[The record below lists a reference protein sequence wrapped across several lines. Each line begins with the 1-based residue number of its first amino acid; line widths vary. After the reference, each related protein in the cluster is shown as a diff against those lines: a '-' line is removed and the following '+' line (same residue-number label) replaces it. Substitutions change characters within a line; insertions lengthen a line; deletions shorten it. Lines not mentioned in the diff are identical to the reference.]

1 MDKNRI
7 SWMLDGVDKYPFHMP
22 GHKRNVGLVG
32 RDFPYDRDIT
42 EISGSDNLHDMS
54 GVIKEECD
62 RAAALW
68 GAKRAH
74 ILVNGSTS
82 GILAAIRAYAGHDC
96 SVVVARNCHKS
107 VYHGIELCR
116 LKPTY
121 IYPKT
126 DPASGICASI
136 SPAEVDRALADAPDA
151 RLVVLTSPT
160 YEGVISD
167 IAGIARVVHA
177 RGALLLVDAAHGA
190 HLGLGGFA
198 AHPVTL
204 GADVVICSLHKTLP
218 APTQTAV
225 ALIGKSCPNPAA
237 MAAQLAVFQTSSPSY
252 VLMEESARCIH
263 LLQREGEKL
272 MRAWLQRL
280 TAFEADSASLQHLQ
294 LLFRGDLPDGVF
306 AYDPGKLVIS
316 TRGANL
322 SGHELADV
330 LRHEYKIEIEMAAS
344 DYIIAM
350 TSPADTDEGFALL
363 ARALCEID
371 VRIEAD
377 SSAYPVHLPQLHT
390 VYAPW
395 QVADLP
401 QICLPASE
409 ADGFVSAEY
418 VWAYPPGIPLVV
430 PGEMITDQMLAAFAA
445 MQSRGT
451 ELHSTNGQKPEQ
463 MPDALRVVTEESI

>member
-7 SWMLDGVDKYPFHMP
+7 SEMLDGVDKYPFHMP
-22 GHKRNVGLVG
+22 GHKRNTAIVGH
-32 RDFPYDRDIT
+32 DFPYNRDIT

-62 RAAALW
+62 RAATLW
-68 GAKRAH
+68 GAQKAH

-82 GILAAIRAYAGHDC
+82 GILAAIRAYAGHDR

-121 IYPKT
+121 IYPPT
-126 DPASGICASI
+126 DPASGIGASVT
-136 SPAEVDRALADAPDA
+136 PAQVDRALADAPDA
-151 RLVVLTSPT
+151 RLVILTSPT

-167 IAGIARVVHA
+167 IAGIARVAHA

-190 HLGLGGFA
+190 HLGLGEFA
-198 AHPVTL
+198 AHPITL
-204 GADVVICSLHKTLP
+204 GADIAICSLHKTLP
-218 APTQTAV
+218 APTQTAI
-225 ALIGKSCPNPAA
+225 ALIGKSCPDPAA
-237 MAAQLAVFQTSSPSY
+237 LAAQLAVFQTSSPSY
-252 VLMEESARCIH
+252 ILMEESARCIH
-263 LLQREGEKL
+263 LLEKSGEEL
-272 MRAWLQRL
+272 MRAWHQRL
-280 TAFEADSASLQHLQ
+280 AAFEASTAALRHLK
-294 LLFRGDLPDGVF
+294 LLYRKNLPECVF

-316 TRGANL
+316 TRGTSI
-322 SGHELADV
+322 SGHELADM

-350 TSPADTDEGFALL
+350 TSLADTDEGFARL
-363 ARALCEID
+363 AHALCEID

-377 SSAYPVHLPQLHT
+377 SSVYPIHLPQLHT

-395 QVADLP
+395 QVADLACINVP
-401 QICLPASE
+401 VEQ

-430 PGEMITDQMLAAFAA
+430 PGEYVDDAVLACFADL
-445 MQSRGT
+445 QERGT

-463 MPDALRVVTEESI
+463 MPHALRVVSEE

>member
-7 SWMLDGVDKYPFHMP
+7 SEMLDCVDKYPFHMP
-22 GHKRNVGLVG
+22 GHKRNALLVG

-82 GILAAIRAYAGHDC
+82 GILAAIRAYAGHDR

-107 VYHGIELCR
+107 VYNGIELCR

-126 DPASGICASI
+126 DSASGICASI

-151 RLVVLTSPT
+151 RLVILTSPT

-167 IAGIARVVHA
+167 IAGIARVAHA

-190 HLGLGGFA
+190 HLGFGDFA
-198 AHPVTL
+198 AHPITL

-218 APTQTAV
+218 APTQTAI
-225 ALIGKSCPNPAA
+225 ALIGKTCLNPAA
-237 MAAQLAVFQTSSPSY
+237 MAAQLTVFQTSSPSY
-252 VLMEESARCIH
+252 IFMEESARCIH
-263 LLQREGEKL
+263 LLQREGEGL
-272 MRAWLQRL
+272 VRAWLQRL
-280 TAFEADSASLQHLQ
+280 TAFEEATASLQQLR

-306 AYDPGKLVIS
+306 AYDPGKLVVS
-316 TRGANL
+316 TRGTNV
-322 SGHELADV
+322 SGHALANM
-330 LRHEYKIEIEMAAS
+330 LRDQYKIEIEMAAS

-350 TSPADTDEGFALL
+350 TSLADTDEGFARL
-363 ARALCEID
+363 AHALCEID
-371 VRIEAD
+371 IRTEAD
-377 SSAYPVHLPQLHT
+377 SSAYPVHLPQLHS

-395 QVADLP
+395 QVADLAATSVP
-401 QICLPASE
+401 IAQ
-409 ADGFVSAEY
+409 ADGCVAAEY
-418 VWAYPPGIPLVV
+418 MWAYPPGIPLVV
-430 PGEMITDQMLAAFAA
+430 PGEMIDDQMLAAFAELQA
-445 MQSRGT
+445 RGT
-451 ELHSTNGQKPEQ
+451 ELHSTSGQ
-463 MPDALRVVTEESI
+463 MPNALRVVIEE

>member
-7 SWMLDGVDKYPFHMP
+7 SEMLDGVDKYPFHMP
-22 GHKRNVGLVG
+22 GHKRNTAIVGH
-32 RDFPYDRDIT
+32 DFPYNRDIT

-62 RAAALW
+62 RAATLW
-68 GAKRAH
+68 GAQKAH

-82 GILAAIRAYAGHDC
+82 GILAAIRAYAGHDR
-96 SVVVARNCHKS
+96 SVIVARNCHKS

-121 IYPKT
+121 IFPKT
-126 DPASGICASI
+126 DPASGICGSVT
-136 SPAEVDRALADAPDA
+136 PAQVDRALADAPDA
-151 RLVVLTSPT
+151 RLVILTSPT

-167 IAGIARVVHA
+167 IAGIARVAHA

-190 HLGLGGFA
+190 HLGVGEFA
-198 AHPVTL
+198 AHPITL
-204 GADVVICSLHKTLP
+204 GADIAICSLHKTLP
-218 APTQTAV
+218 APTQTAI
-225 ALIGKSCPNPAA
+225 ALIGKGCPDPAA
-237 MAAQLAVFQTSSPSY
+237 LAAQLAVFQTSSPSY
-252 VLMEESARCIH
+252 ILMEESARCIH
-263 LLQREGEKL
+263 LLEMSGEAL
-272 MRAWLQRL
+272 MRAWLQKL
-280 TAFEADSASLQHLQ
+280 AVFEASTASLRHLK
-294 LLFRGDLPDGVF
+294 LLYRRKLPDCVF

-316 TRGANL
+316 TRGTSI
-322 SGHELADV
+322 SGHELADM

-344 DYIIAM
+344 DSIIAM
-350 TSPADTDEGFALL
+350 TSLADTDEGFARL

-377 SSAYPVHLPQLHT
+377 SSVYPIHLPQLHT

-401 QICLPASE
+401 QICVPASE

-463 MPDALRVVTEESI
+463 MPHALRVVSEE

>member
-7 SWMLDGVDKYPFHMP
+7 SEMLDGVDKYPFHMP
-22 GHKRNVGLVG
+22 GHKRNTALVG
-32 RDFPYDRDIT
+32 HDFPYNRDIT

-62 RAAALW
+62 RAATLW
-68 GAKRAH
+68 GAQKAH

-82 GILAAIRAYAGHDC
+82 GILAAIRAYAGHDR

-121 IYPKT
+121 IFPKT
-126 DPASGICASI
+126 DPESGICASVT
-136 SPAEVDRALADAPDA
+136 PAQVDRALADAPDA
-151 RLVVLTSPT
+151 RLVILTSPT

-167 IAGIARVVHA
+167 IAGIARVAHA

-190 HLGLGGFA
+190 HLGLGDFA
-198 AHPVTL
+198 AHPITL
-204 GADVVICSLHKTLP
+204 GADIAICSLHKTLP
-218 APTQTAV
+218 APTQTAI
-225 ALIGKSCPNPAA
+225 ALIGKGCPDPAA
-237 MAAQLAVFQTSSPSY
+237 LAAQLSVFQTSSPSY
-252 VLMEESARCIH
+252 ILMEESARCIY
-263 LLQREGEKL
+263 LLETCGEEL

-280 TAFEADSASLQHLQ
+280 AAFEAATAQLRHLR
-294 LLFRGDLPDGVF
+294 LLFRGDLHECVF

-316 TRGANL
+316 TRSTSI
-322 SGHELADV
+322 SGHELADM

-344 DYIIAM
+344 DSIIAM
-350 TSPADTDEGFALL
+350 TSLADTDEGFALL

-377 SSAYPVHLPQLHT
+377 SSVYPIHLPQLHT

-401 QICLPASE
+401 QICVPTSE

-430 PGEMITDQMLAAFAA
+430 PGEMITDQMLAALAA

-463 MPDALRVVTEESI
+463 MPHALRVVSEE

>member
-7 SWMLDGVDKYPFHMP
+7 SEMLDGVDKYPFHMP
-22 GHKRNVGLVG
+22 GHKRNTAIVGH
-32 RDFPYDRDIT
+32 DFPYNRDIT

-62 RAAALW
+62 RAATLW
-68 GAKRAH
+68 GAQKAH

-82 GILAAIRAYAGHDC
+82 GILAAIRAYAGHDR
-96 SVVVARNCHKS
+96 SVIVARNCHKS

-121 IYPKT
+121 IFPKT
-126 DPASGICASI
+126 DPASGICGSVT
-136 SPAEVDRALADAPDA
+136 PAQVDRALADAPDA
-151 RLVVLTSPT
+151 RLVILTSPT

-167 IAGIARVVHA
+167 IAGIARVAHA

-190 HLGLGGFA
+190 HLGLGEFA
-198 AHPVTL
+198 AHPITL
-204 GADVVICSLHKTLP
+204 GADIAICSLHKTLP
-218 APTQTAV
+218 APTQTAI
-225 ALIGKSCPNPAA
+225 ALIGKNCPDPAD

-252 VLMEESARCIH
+252 ILMEESARCIY
-263 LLQREGEKL
+263 LLETCGEEL

-280 TAFEADSASLQHLQ
+280 AAFEAVTAQLRHLR
-294 LLFRGDLPDGVF
+294 LLFRGDLPECVF

-316 TRGANL
+316 TRGTSI
-322 SGHELADV
+322 SGHELADM

-344 DYIIAM
+344 DSIIAM
-350 TSPADTDEGFALL
+350 TSLADTDEGFARL
-363 ARALCEID
+363 AHALCEID

-377 SSAYPVHLPQLHT
+377 SSVYPIHLPQLHT

-395 QVADLP
+395 QVADLAC
-401 QICLPASE
+401 INLPIVQ

-430 PGEMITDQMLAAFAA
+430 PGEYVDDAVLACFADL
-445 MQSRGT
+445 QERGT
-451 ELHSTNGQKPEQ
+451 ELHSTSGQ
-463 MPDALRVVTEESI
+463 MPHALRVVSEE